1 MKINELTLFSIINT
15 KKSLDAYSKKYAHV
29 FLTKHSKTLFSGFR
43 NNLGVKYYH
52 ITDTSK
58 DRINCVPIDKIDA
71 NSLIDLKERKSCGL
85 VYFNDGLHF
94 MYLIRDN
101 GVYIMTSRQKRKR
114 IVEDVDFHASQ
125 LISSIVYFDFF
136 SNGKSQYINNVLDFI
151 INKDTLLINE
161 PTLRPIFKKM
171 GNPDSEGHAELIANS
186 RKDWE
191 AKYNDSQLC
200 LKAFMFIH
208 FAKTID
214 TTRISQSEDNRSV
227 LERLKNVKQTN
238 IEIIQVD
245 TYYDENMK
253 VINPF
258 SVSGHFR
265 NQPIGEGR
273 KETKSIYIDSFM
285 KSGYTRNATI
295 TKQNEKHTAS
305 GYY

>member
-1 MKINELTLFSIINT
+1 MKINELSLFSLINN
-15 KKSLDAYSKKYAHV
+15 KKSLDAFSKKYANT
-29 FLTKHSKTLFSGFR
+29 FLTKHSKTIFSGFK

-58 DRINCVPIDKIDA
+58 ERIKCVPVDKINA
-71 NSLIDLKERKSCGL
+71 SNLIDLKERKSCGL

-94 MYLIRDN
+94 IYLIRDN
-101 GVYIMTSRQKRKR
+101 GVYILTSRQKRKKT
-114 IVEDVDFHASQ
+114 VEDINFHASQ
-125 LISSIVYFDFF
+125 LISSIMYFDFF
-136 SNGKSQYINNVLDFI
+136 SNSKSQYINNVLDFI
-151 INKDTLLINE
+151 INKDTLLLNE

-171 GNPDSEGHAELIANS
+171 ANPENEGHAELIANS
-186 RKDWE
+186 KIDWE

-214 TTRISQSEDNRSV
+214 TTRICQSEENRSV
-227 LERLKNVKQTN
+227 LERLKGIKQKDVN
-238 IEIIQVD
+238 IIQVD
-245 TYYDENMK
+245 TYWDENMK

-273 KETKSIYIDSFM
+273 KETKTIYIDSFM

-295 TKQNEKHTAS
+295 NKVNS
-305 GYY
+305 